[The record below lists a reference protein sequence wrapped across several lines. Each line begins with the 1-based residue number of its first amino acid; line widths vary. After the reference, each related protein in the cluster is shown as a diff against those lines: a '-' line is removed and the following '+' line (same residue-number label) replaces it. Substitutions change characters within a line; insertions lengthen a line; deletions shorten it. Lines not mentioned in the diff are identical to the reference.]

1 MKRLS
6 KYAALFLIGAVI
18 YFEIELNYRYFAG
31 TLPVHWSM
39 PILGGICF
47 ILIGGLNEWLPWDMP
62 LPLQSFIGSVVATV
76 AEFISGCIVNIWMGW
91 DVWDYSNIP
100 FNLLGQICL
109 PFCLAWILV
118 ATVAI
123 ILDDYL
129 RYWLYGE
136 EKPLYKLI

>member
-1 MKRLS
+1 MKQLS

-47 ILIGGLNEWLPWDMP
+47 ILIGGLNEWLPWNMS
-62 LPLQSFIGSVVATV
+62 LLLQSFIGSVVATV

-109 PFCLAWILV
+109 RMSLTWV
-118 ATVAI
+118 ALSIPAI
-123 ILDDYL
+123 FLDDWL
-129 RYWLYGE
+129 RWQMWGE
-136 EKPLYKLI
+136 ERPRYRLV